1 MLTPSPAAWL
11 ASLTTFV
18 AFTAGAQTAPTV
30 TAASATPSSLSYTSA
45 MDGYKAFADEKAI
58 PWKAAND
65 TVKGR
70 GGWRAY
76 AKEASGEPSDP
87 QTPAAA
93 ADPHARHV
101 MPAPKEKP

>member
-1 MLTPSPAAWL
+1 MFKKSPAAWL

-18 AFTAGAQTAPTV
+18 AFTAGAQTASSED
-30 TAASATPSSLSYTSA
+30 ALLATPSSLSYSSA

-76 AKEASGEPSDP
+76 AKEASGEPSDTKP
-87 QTPAAA
+87 PAAS
-93 ADPHARHV
+93 DPHAGHV
-101 MPAPKEKP
+101 VPTPKEKP

>member
-1 MLTPSPAAWL
+1 MFKKSPAAWL

-18 AFTAGAQTAPTV
+18 AFTAGAQTAP
-30 TAASATPSSLSYTSA
+30 AADAPPATPKSLSYSSA

-65 TVKGR
+65 TVRSR

-76 AKEASGEPSDP
+76 AKETSDEPSDAKVP
-87 QTPAAA
+87 AA
-93 ADPHARHV
+93 ADPHADHV

>member
-1 MLTPSPAAWL
+1 MFTPSPAAWL

-18 AFTAGAQTAPTV
+18 AFAAGAQTAP
-30 TAASATPSSLSYTSA
+30 AADASPATPSSFSYRSA
-45 MDGYKAFADEKAI
+45 MDGYKAFADETSI

-65 TVKGR
+65 TVKAR

-76 AKEASGEPSDP
+76 AKEANSEPEGSK
-87 QTPAAA
+87 TPAA
-93 ADPHARHV
+93 ADPHAGHA

>member
-1 MLTPSPAAWL
+1 MFTKSPAAWL

-18 AFTAGAQTAPTV
+18 AFTAGAQTASAVDAPP
-30 TAASATPSSLSYTSA
+30 ATPSSLSYSSA

-65 TVKGR
+65 TVKSR
-70 GGWRAY
+70 GGWLAY

-87 QTPAAA
+87 KAPAA
-93 ADPHARHV
+93 ADPHAGHV

>member
-1 MLTPSPAAWL
+1 MFTPLPAAWL

-18 AFTAGAQTAPTV
+18 AFTAGAQTAPAV
-30 TAASATPSSLSYTSA
+30 DAPSAAPSSLSYNSA

-76 AKEASGEPSDP
+76 ATEASGESSDP
-87 QTPAAA
+87 KAPPVAH
-93 ADPHARHV
+93 PHAGHV

>member
-1 MLTPSPAAWL
+1 MFKKSPAAWL
-11 ASLTTFV
+11 ASFTTFV
-18 AFTAGAQTAPTV
+18 AFTAGAQTAPAV
-30 TAASATPSSLSYTSA
+30 DSPSAMPSSLSYSSA
-45 MDGYKAFADEKAI
+45 TEGYKAFADEKAI
-58 PWKAAND
+58 PWTAAND

-87 QTPAAA
+87 KTPAA
-93 ADPHARHV
+93 ADPHAGHV

>member
-1 MLTPSPAAWL
+1 MFTSSPAVWL

-18 AFTAGAQTAPTV
+18 AFTAGAQTAP
-30 TAASATPSSLSYTSA
+30 AADASSAKPNPLSYSSA
-45 MDGYKAFADEKAI
+45 MDGYKSFADEKAI

-65 TVKGR
+65 TVNAR

-76 AKEASGEPSDP
+76 AKEAGEPSDDQKP
-87 QTPAAA
+87 VA
-93 ADPHARHV
+93 ADPHAGHV

>member
-1 MLTPSPAAWL
+1 MFKKSPAAWL
-11 ASLTTFV
+11 VSLTTFV
-18 AFTAGAQTAPTV
+18 AFTAGAQTAPAV
-30 TAASATPSSLSYTSA
+30 DAPSATPSSLSYSSA

-76 AKEASGEPSDP
+76 AKEASGEPSDTKP
-87 QTPAAA
+87 PSA
-93 ADPHARHV
+93 ADPHAGHV
-101 MPAPKEKP
+101 MQAPKEKP